1 MFGYKTENGIVPA
14 GNNRFAVLS
23 DSCVLMKKTEGTEGM
38 KAKKEKSKKEKSKKE
53 KSKKEKSK

>member
-53 KSKKEKSK
+53 KSK

>member
-23 DSCVLMKKTEGTEGM
+23 DSCVQMPKQQQQQQKVTDVKEIKETKKT
-38 KAKKEKSKKEKSKKE
+38 KKTK
-53 KSKKEKSK
+53 